1 MDEFDEMFR
10 KMCTNSVSAQP
21 VLNIE
26 LKLQTIINNTN
37 TRLIKLMDRRSL
49 EVTDTPQL
57 EILMEQAT
65 CLIKNYIQGKEI
77 KKNRINW

>member
-1 MDEFDEMFR
+1 MDEFDEMYR
-10 KMCTNSVSAQP
+10 KMCTNSVSSQP

-37 TRLIKLMDRRSL
+37 TRLIKLMDRRGL

-57 EILMEQAT
+57 ETLMDQAT
-65 CLIKNYIQGKEI
+65 CLIKNFIQGKKI
-77 KKNRINW
+77 ALKQ